1 MLWEGR
7 ALLGVRE
14 DDVRGVVESGLQE
27 HLQLEYKSELYAD
40 GERGRRELL
49 LDITMFAN
57 TIGGIL
63 LIGIPEMRDERG
75 QPTGVPDPAAILG
88 VEIAN
93 AEAVLGSYDARVM
106 EAVEERLPL
115 ESAPIDVGNGRSV
128 LAIRVPNSSK
138 KPHSVRHEGHIY
150 FPARRERQRYHLNV
164 REIKELVIRTASR
177 SQQAKEMLKASFL
190 RVTLLTDQPY
200 LIIGMVPVFFDDF
213 LIDVRRGDI
222 RTAIANFSRTTQ
234 FDQRDPAFTFDG
246 LQRSGGAFDH
256 SVTLGRNGLLTASS
270 QLPLLV
276 AQERIGQHV
285 FNLGAIDLLLRNF
298 MQRAA
303 AVYGASGIGGPFV
316 LGMMLRART
325 ALAAAWPGQLPGS
338 TEMSEPIPARDL
350 MFRYLQLD
358 DLPAADAAICPLCD
372 QAYQLFGLQ
381 ASPNFNTEGVWIARQ
396 R

>member
-1 MLWEGR
+1 MLLEGR
-7 ALLGVRE
+7 ALRGVRE
-14 DDVRGVVESGLQE
+14 DDVRRVVESGLQE

-40 GERGRRELL
+40 GDRGRRELL

-63 LIGIPEMRDERG
+63 LIGIPEMRDESG
-75 QPTGVPDPAAILG
+75 QPTGVPDPAAVLG
-88 VEIAN
+88 IEIAN

-164 REIKELVIRTASR
+164 REIKELVMRTASR
-177 SQQAKEMLKASFL
+177 LQQAKEMLEASFL
-190 RVTLLTDQPY
+190 GVPRPTDEPY

-213 LIDVRRGDI
+213 LIDVRRGDV
-222 RTAIANFSRTTQ
+222 RGAIANFSRTTA

-270 QLPLLV
+270 KLPLLPG
-276 AQERIGQHV
+276 QQRIGHHV
-285 FNLGAIDLLLRNF
+285 LNLGAIDYLLRNF
-298 MQRAA
+298 IQRAA
-303 AVYGASGIGGPFV
+303 AVYAAGGIGAPFV
-316 LGMMLRART
+316 LGMMLRAQV
-325 ALAAAWPGQLPGS
+325 ALAAAYPGPAPGF

-350 MFRYLQLD
+350 MFPYLQLD
-358 DLPAADAAICPLCD
+358 ELPGADAAVRPLCD

-381 ASPNFNTEGVWIARQ
+381 ASPNFNAEGVWIARH
-396 R
+396 